1 MSSLKRSSE
10 EDLKVIVDTNI
21 IFSAIMYPDGNE
33 SKLFQHADKGE
44 LKIVICDYVLEE
56 AKTILERRTI
66 KPDLLLDFLDTF
78 LNIQLMDIG
87 ELDEKE
93 IERAIKIVSDEKDR
107 PIFIFAHRLIH
118 SNDNFF
124 LVTGDAD
131 LRTEEVN
138 RELKNHSLTTTEL
151 LSQLESQ

>member
-1 MSSLKRSSE
+1 MSSLKRSLE
-10 EDLKVIVDTNI
+10 EDLKAIVDTNI

-33 SKLFQHADKGE
+33 SKLFQLADKGE

-56 AKTILERRTI
+56 AKMILERKMI
-66 KPDLLLDFLDTF
+66 NPDLLMDFLDTF
-78 LNIQLMDIG
+78 LNIHLMDIG
-87 ELDEKE
+87 EYDEKE

-118 SNDNFF
+118 SGDNIF

-131 LRTEEVN
+131 LRTEEV
-138 RELKNHSLTTTEL
+138 RSELKNHSLTTAEL
-151 LSQLESQ
+151 LSQLKSQ